1 MCVLEAFVVRKHV
14 AGLIAVA
21 LIAAVSPARAADVPV
36 IDATAI
42 DHAVSPCQNFY
53 KFACGNWISK
63 NPIPPDRGRWTR
75 FDSLAD
81 LNLDRLR
88 GILEAA
94 AAGTDPA
101 TRKIGDFYAS
111 CMDEA
116 GIEAK
121 GLAPLAPELA
131 RIDALTGAAGLPALL
146 AHEHQTGVR
155 AFFAFR
161 STQDNADATQ
171 VIADVDQ
178 GGLGL
183 PDRDYYLR
191 TDDVSVELRNA
202 YRRHVANMFKLL
214 GEEPAAAERDAD
226 GVLAIETDLAK
237 ASLDRVKRRNPKNLD
252 HKLPRAE
259 LAALAPRFAWDDY
272 LAEVG
277 QGSFESLNVGWP
289 DFFKGF
295 DGVLADADL
304 AALKAYLRW
313 HLVSAA
319 APSLPKAFVAERFDF
334 QGRILGGAK
343 EDRPRWKRCVEQT
356 NRLLGED
363 LGRAYVAAAF
373 GPKTKDAT
381 LAMIRSIEA
390 AYEADIAT
398 LDWMTPDTRAKAL
411 VKLKAI
417 ANKIGYPD
425 KWRDYS
431 ALDVVRGDA
440 LGNAMRAQGFEFR
453 RVLAKIGQPVER
465 GEWGMS
471 PPTVN
476 AYYSSR
482 YNDINFPAGILQPP
496 FYDATLDLA
505 ANYGAIG
512 SVMGHEMTHG
522 FDDQGRQY
530 DGSGNL
536 RDWWTPADAAAFE
549 ERAACLV
556 KQYGDFTAVGDL
568 KVNGRLT
575 LGENIADNG
584 GVRLAYAALEKALAG
599 ATPPPVDGLTAP
611 QRFFIAFAQTWCGSA
626 TDQDARR
633 RALTDP
639 HSPGEFRVNG
649 VVVNQPAFGRAFSCP
664 AGSPMVPPPEKICR
678 VW

>member
-1 MCVLEAFVVRKHV
+1 MNRRPV
-14 AGLIAVA
+14 AALIVVA
-21 LIAAVSPARAADVPV
+21 LAAAVRPAHAAEPTPV
-36 IDATAI
+36 IDVTAI
-42 DHAVSPCQNFY
+42 DHTISPCENFY
-53 KFACGNWISK
+53 KFACGNWIRK

-75 FDSLAD
+75 FDSLAE
-81 LNLDRLR
+81 LNLEKLR

-94 AAGTDPA
+94 AAGSDPA

-116 GIEAK
+116 AIEAK

-131 RIDALTGAAGLPALL
+131 RIDALTGAHGLAVLL
-146 AHEHQTGVR
+146 ARQHEMRTG

-161 STQDNADATQ
+161 STEDNADATK

-178 GGLGL
+178 GGLGM

-191 TDDVSVELRNA
+191 ADATSVELRDA

-214 GEEPAAAERDAD
+214 GEEPVAAAHDAD
-226 GVLAIETDLAK
+226 LVLAIETDLAQ

-252 HKLPRAE
+252 HKLGRGE
-259 LAALAPRFAWDDY
+259 LVSLAPRFAWSDY
-272 LAEVG
+272 LTAVG
-277 QGSFESLNVGWP
+277 QGSIEVLNVGWP
-289 DFFKGF
+289 DFVKGF
-295 DGVLADADL
+295 DGVLAAYDV
-304 AALKAYLRW
+304 AAVKTYLRW
-313 HLVSAA
+313 HLVAA
-319 APSLPKAFVAERFDF
+319 AARSLPKAFVAERFDF
-334 QGRILGGAK
+334 QGRILTGAK
-343 EDRPRWKRCVEQT
+343 EDRPRWKRCVERI
-356 NRLLGED
+356 NFVLGED

-373 GPKTKDAT
+373 GAKTKDET

-390 AYEADIAT
+390 AYAQDIAS
-398 LDWMTPDTRAKAL
+398 LDWMTPETKAKAL
-411 VKLKAI
+411 AKLDAI
-417 ANKIGYPD
+417 ANKVGYPD

-431 ALDVVRGDA
+431 ALDIVRGDA
-440 LGNAMRAQGFEFR
+440 LGNAMRAEAFEFR
-453 RVLAKIGQPVER
+453 RWLAKIGKPVDR
-465 GEWGMS
+465 GEWYI
-471 PPTVN
+471 PPQTVN

-496 FYDATLDLA
+496 FYDSTLDAA

-522 FDDQGRQY
+522 FDDQGRHY

-536 RDWWTPADAAAFE
+536 KDWWTPADAAAFE
-549 ERAACLV
+549 DRAACLV
-556 KQYGDFTAVGDL
+556 RKYGDFTAVGDL

-584 GVRLAYAALEKALAG
+584 GARLAYAALEKALAG
-599 ATPPPVDGLTAP
+599 AAPPPVDGLSAP
-611 QRFFIAFAQTWCGSA
+611 QRFFVAYAQSWCGSA
-626 TDQDARR
+626 TEQDERR
-633 RALTDP
+633 RVLIDP

-649 VVVNQPAFGRAFSCP
+649 VVVNHPAFARAFSCP
-664 AGSPMVPPPEKICR
+664 AGAPMTPPPEKICR

>member
-1 MCVLEAFVVRKHV
+1 VNRKSV
-14 AGLIAVA
+14 TGLIVVLLAAGAPPA
-21 LIAAVSPARAADVPV
+21 LAADAVPV
-36 IDATAI
+36 IDPTAI
-42 DHAVSPCQNFY
+42 DHTVSPCQNFY
-53 KFACGNWISK
+53 KFACGNWIRN

-75 FDSLAD
+75 FDSLTE
-81 LNLDRLR
+81 LNLAKLR

-121 GLAPLAPELA
+121 GLAPLAPALA
-131 RIDALTGAAGLPALL
+131 GIDELTGAAGLPAQL
-146 AHEHQTGVR
+146 AQQHQLGIR
-155 AFFAFR
+155 AFFSFR
-161 STQDNADATQ
+161 STQDNADATK
-171 VIADVDQ
+171 VIGEADQ

-191 TDDVSVELRNA
+191 TDEKSVELRNA
-202 YRRHVANMFKLL
+202 YRRHVAAMFKLM
-214 GEEPAAAERDAD
+214 GGDPAAAEHDAD
-226 GVLAIETDLAK
+226 LVLAIETELAK
-237 ASLDRVKRRNPKNLD
+237 ASLDRVKRRDPKNLD
-252 HKLPRAE
+252 HKLRRDE
-259 LAALAPRFAWDDY
+259 LAGLAPRFAWDDY
-272 LAEVG
+272 LAAVG
-277 QGSFESLNVGWP
+277 QGSLETLNVGWP

-295 DGVLADADL
+295 DGVLAADDP

-313 HLVSAA
+313 HLISGA
-319 APSLPKAFVAERFDF
+319 APLLPKAFVDERFNF
-334 QGRILGGAK
+334 QGRVLSGAK

-356 NRLLGED
+356 NRLLGEE
-363 LGRAYVAAAF
+363 LGRAYVVAYF
-373 GPKTKDAT
+373 GSKTRDET
-381 LAMIRSIEA
+381 LAMVRSIEA
-390 AYEADIAT
+390 SYADDIAS
-398 LDWMTPDTRAKAL
+398 LDWMTPDTKAKAL
-411 VKLKAI
+411 AKLEAI

-431 ALDVVRGDA
+431 ALDIERGDA
-440 LGNAMRAQGFEFR
+440 LGNVLRAQGFEFR
-453 RVLAKIGQPVER
+453 RQLAKIGKPVDR
-465 GEWGMS
+465 GEWYMP

-496 FYDATLDLA
+496 FYDASRDAA

-522 FDDQGRQY
+522 FDDQGRHY
-530 DGSGNL
+530 DGAGNL
-536 RDWWTPADAAAFE
+536 KDWWTPADASAFE
-549 ERAACLV
+549 ARAACLV
-556 KQYGDFTAVGDL
+556 GEYGNFTAVGDL

-584 GVRLAYAALEKALAG
+584 GVRLSYAALEKALKG
-599 ATPPPVDGLTAP
+599 AAPPPVDGLTAP
-611 QRFFIAFAQTWCGSA
+611 QRFFVAYAQSWCGSA
-626 TDQDARR
+626 TEQDERR

-639 HSPGEFRVNG
+639 HSPPEFRVNG
-649 VVVNQPAFGRAFSCP
+649 VVVNQPEFAKAFSCP
-664 AGSPMVPPPEKICR
+664 AGSPMAPPPEKICR

>member
-1 MCVLEAFVVRKHV
+1 VNRKSV
-14 AGLIAVA
+14 TGLIVVLLAAGAPPA
-21 LIAAVSPARAADVPV
+21 LAADAVPV
-36 IDATAI
+36 IDPTAI

-53 KFACGNWISK
+53 KFACGNWIRN

-75 FDSLAD
+75 FDSLTE
-81 LNLDRLR
+81 LNLAKLR

-101 TRKIGDFYAS
+101 TRKVGDFYAS

-121 GLAPLAPELA
+121 GLAPLAPALA
-131 RIDALTGAAGLPALL
+131 RIDELTGAAGLPAQL
-146 AHEHQTGVR
+146 AQQHQLGMR
-155 AFFAFR
+155 AFFSFR
-161 STQDNADATQ
+161 STQDNADATK
-171 VIADVDQ
+171 VIGEADQ

-191 TDDVSVELRNA
+191 TDEKSVELRNA
-202 YRRHVANMFKLL
+202 YRRHVAAMFKLM
-214 GEEPAAAERDAD
+214 GGDPAAAEHDAD
-226 GVLAIETDLAK
+226 LVLAIETELAK
-237 ASLDRVKRRNPKNLD
+237 ASLDRVKRRDPKNLD
-252 HKLPRAE
+252 HKLRRDE
-259 LAALAPRFAWDDY
+259 LAGLAPRFAWDDY
-272 LAEVG
+272 LAAVG
-277 QGSFESLNVGWP
+277 QGSLETLNVGWP

-295 DGVLADADL
+295 DGVLAADDP

-313 HLVSAA
+313 HLISGA
-319 APSLPKAFVAERFDF
+319 APLLPKAFVEERFNF
-334 QGRILGGAK
+334 QGSVLSGAK
-343 EDRPRWKRCVEQT
+343 EDRPCWKRCVEQT
-356 NRLLGED
+356 NRLLGEE
-363 LGRAYVAAAF
+363 LGRAYVAAYF
-373 GPKTKDAT
+373 GSKTRDET
-381 LAMIRSIEA
+381 LAMVRSIEA
-390 AYEADIAT
+390 SYADDIT
-398 LDWMTPDTRAKAL
+398 SLDWMTPDTKAKAL
-411 VKLKAI
+411 AKLEAI

-431 ALDVVRGDA
+431 ALDIERGDA
-440 LGNAMRAQGFEFR
+440 LGNVLRAQGFEFR
-453 RVLAKIGQPVER
+453 RQLAKIGKPVDR
-465 GEWGMS
+465 GEWYMP

-496 FYDATLDLA
+496 FYDATRDAA

-522 FDDQGRQY
+522 FDDQGRHY

-536 RDWWTPADAAAFE
+536 KDWWTPADASAFE
-549 ERAACLV
+549 ARAACLV
-556 KQYGDFTAVGDL
+556 GEYGDFTAVGDL

-584 GVRLAYAALEKALAG
+584 GVRLSYAALEKALKG
-599 ATPPPVDGLTAP
+599 AVPPPVDGLSAP
-611 QRFFIAFAQTWCGSA
+611 QRFFVAYAQSWCGSA
-626 TDQDARR
+626 TEQDERR

-639 HSPGEFRVNG
+639 HSPPEFRVNG
-649 VVVNQPAFGRAFSCP
+649 VVVNQPEFAKAFSCP
-664 AGSPMVPPPEKICR
+664 AGSPMAPPPEKICR